1 MQKLAVGL
9 EGTLEELLGAV
20 SWVYYNPD
28 QEERTGKEA
37 EDTIRGLHFGLMY
50 YVEPDYPG
58 SWHQTPLV

>member
-28 QEERTGKEA
+28 QEERTGKAA
-37 EDTIRGLHFGLMY
+37 EDII
-50 YVEPDYPG
+50 
-58 SWHQTPLV
+58 